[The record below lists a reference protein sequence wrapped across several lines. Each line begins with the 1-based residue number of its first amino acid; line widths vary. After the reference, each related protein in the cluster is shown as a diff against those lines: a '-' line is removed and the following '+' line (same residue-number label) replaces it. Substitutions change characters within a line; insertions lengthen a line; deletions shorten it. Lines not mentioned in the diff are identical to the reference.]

1 MSIKV
6 AALSALLAIVP
17 ALALPTPAVAKET
30 VLADPKPGFDNPR
43 RIMLQL
49 TSDDPKVINN
59 ILYNAVNLQKF
70 YGQDNVQVAV
80 VAFGP
85 GMEALYARSSPVR
98 ERVESLLQY
107 GVEFIGCGNT
117 METTGHRPEELIQ
130 GVEVVTAGIA
140 EIVERQLQGWSYVR
154 P

>member
-1 MSIKV
+1 MRGLLQAI
-6 AALSALLAIVP
+6 AALLLLTLPVS
-17 ALALPTPAVAKET
+17 LAAAKET

-43 RIMLQL
+43 QIMLQL

-59 ILYNAVNLQKF
+59 ILHNAVNLQKF
-70 YGQDNVQVAV
+70 YGQDNVLVAV

-85 GMEALYARSSPVR
+85 GMEALYAKSSPVKD
-98 ERVESLLQY
+98 RVESLLQY

-117 METTGHRPEELIQ
+117 METTGHTPAELIP

-140 EIVERQLQGWSYVR
+140 EIVERQRRGWTYVR